1 MKVPGLEDKVKGLGD
16 IITRINKE
24 KQELCG
30 LVSNLREQI
39 NDAEEA
45 RTDSKND
52 EGLMREKLKLIVRE
66 NEMLKLKVKGLE
78 GMYEAEI
85 GEVKNV
91 EEVIQDLKDVQL
103 ELDFTKKNE
112 LSVKRDKE
120 ELKRIISELKEQ
132 IQIIEH
138 QRNHFELRTDQV
150 ERDYEEEK
158 RKHEEFLRSARE
170 SQYSTN
176 NMVEE
181 VNFLKNKLEQMQGE
195 KRELERENMEIQD
208 RLDENL
214 DKLIELQSQRNSVVG
229 GGNAGALGVLRALA
243 ARDRPGAVARAEE
256 DHQRRP
262 ADPGGGGARRVSG
275 GLASP
280 EALVHCVEKLTKA
293 VKEEREHVSD
303 LQNQVMDLREAKI
316 NLLEKLNE
324 LKEEQTSNASL
335 NHSRMEFQSQIV
347 GSKETAGSDG
357 LTETTTRK

>member
-1 MKVPGLEDKVKGLGD
+1 MKVPGLEDKVKSLGD

-52 EGLMREKLKLIVRE
+52 EGLMREKLKLIARE
-66 NEMLKLKVKGLE
+66 NEMLKLKIKGLE

-112 LSVKRDKE
+112 VSAKRDKE

-138 QRNHFELRTDQV
+138 QRNHFELRTDEV
-150 ERDYEEEK
+150 EREFQEEK
-158 RKHEEFLRSARE
+158 KRNEEFLKSARE

-176 NMVEE
+176 NMMEE
-181 VNFLKNKLEQMQGE
+181 VNFLKNKLDQLQAE
-195 KRELERENMEIQD
+195 KRELEQENLEIQD

-214 DKLIELQSQRNSVVG
+214 DKLIEMQSQRNSVVRSLKSG
-229 GGNAGALGVLRALA
+229 PFGILR
-243 ARDRPGAVARAEE
+243 
-256 DHQRRP
+256 
-262 ADPGGGGARRVSG
+262 
-275 GLASP
+275 
-280 EALVHCVEKLTKA
+280 KLSA
-293 VKEEREHVSD
+293 
-303 LQNQVMDLREAKI
+303 
-316 NLLEKLNE
+316 
-324 LKEEQTSNASL
+324 
-335 NHSRMEFQSQIV
+335 
-347 GSKETAGSDG
+347 
-357 LTETTTRK
+357 